1 MKFTLASLLS
11 KLSKGARPKKPTTQM
26 GSSFAASA
34 QAPVKV
40 SVLEAQ
46 PIQAV
51 GLEEERPGMASPVEG
66 GVPSNEAIAL
76 EVLQALMD
84 EEEGEVVEVPSLHH
98 KRKQQESFEPATRVE
113 EAPLVVEPLMQPS
126 SPGLEGTEGSKSQA
140 PLAPE
145 RSPERAKGP
154 SRSAPLKRRKAS
166 KDNRAP
172 PPIFLEEEDKR
183 WKALR
188 GIRANDSIG
197 NLKTAKE
204 YAYNMFT
211 PRDMS
216 FLRAQKHSAER
227 LQEEGMRCLLEEY

>member
-1 MKFTLASLLS
+1 
-11 KLSKGARPKKPTTQM
+11 M
-26 GSSFAASA
+26 GSSSAAGA
-34 QAPVKV
+34 QAPAEV
-40 SVLEAQ
+40 SALEAQ

-51 GLEEERPGMASPVEG
+51 GLEEERLVTASPAEG
-66 GVPSNEAIAL
+66 GVPSNETIAL

-84 EEEGEVVEVPSLHH
+84 EEEGEIVEVPSLLH
-98 KRKQQESFEPATRVE
+98 KRKQPEPSDPAARVE
-113 EAPLVVEPLMQPS
+113 EAPLVADPPVQQS
-126 SPGLEGTEGSKSQA
+126 SPGLEGAEGPRSQA

-145 RSPERAKGP
+145 RSLEKAKGP
-154 SRSAPLKRRKAS
+154 SGSAPSKRRKAS

-197 NLKTAKE
+197 NLKTAKD
-204 YAYNMFT
+204 YAYHMFT

-227 LQEEGMRCLLEEY
+227 LQEEGMRCLLEVY